1 MLSPAAL
8 PKAADVAPGAINDA
22 LAALGAGEKVP
33 RDAALGVFR
42 RHLARIQSHVQHA
55 FEHEQ
60 INGLAASRLL
70 GKLVDGLVRALHEHA
85 VEQLGEPEAL
95 AVAATGGYGRG
106 TLAPFS
112 DIDLLFLTPAAPSA
126 HTRQVVE
133 YMLYF
138 LWDLG
143 LKVGH
148 ATRSIAE
155 CLTEGARDATIRTAL
170 LDSRIVAGEPELFGA
185 FHASFRAACK
195 EAGAAGYIA
204 AKQAE
209 REVRHRRY
217 GDSPYVVEPNVKEGR
232 GGLRD
237 LQTLYWIAR
246 YVFGTET
253 MGQLAEVGGIL
264 SPSEAKH
271 GRRSW
276 EFLWTVRFHLHY
288 VAGRAE
294 ERLTFD
300 LQPVVGA
307 RMGYTRHGRQD
318 GVERFMRHYF
328 LTVREV
334 VRLTRVVEPA
344 ILRAAL
350 GAPAVSPETDPGLR
364 AAGFVL
370 AEGKLLAAP
379 GREFEREPIQM
390 LRILQVARDR
400 GLELHPL
407 AIHSLTRNDRGAIK
421 LRGNR
426 AAADLFMDLLCGGGG
441 EHSHADG
448 ARWLA
453 VLNEAGFLGYY
464 LPDWGRIVGQ
474 MQFDT
479 YHVYTVDEHTIE
491 AVGVLNQLERGKLA
505 EIAPIAS
512 GLIEQVHSRRALY
525 LAMIMHDIAKGRGG
539 DHSQLGAELAL
550 TVGPSLGLTPEETE
564 TVSWLVLH
572 HLLLT
577 DIAFKR
583 DIDDPKIILDL
594 ADVIQSPERLRL
606 LLVLTVA
613 DMRAVSAKVWNGW
626 KATLLRDL
634 YQRVS
639 EVLAG
644 GLATTERDVRV
655 SRAKEAAAAL
665 LTDWSA
671 AEIAKF
677 TELGYPGYWLS
688 FDPDTHARHARLVR
702 DAESRNAPLTVD
714 TMPLPARAVTEVT
727 VYCSDHAGLFSKI
740 SGALAV
746 AGGSIVDAR
755 IHTLTNGMALD
766 TFWIQDAAGGAF
778 DAPHRLAKLAVLI
791 EQALSGRIRLSAEI
805 LKVSKMLLGRRTRA
819 INVPPR
825 VVIDNHASTGFTVLE
840 VNGRDRPG
848 LLHDVTAAISEQ
860 GLQIASAHV
869 TTYGVRAVDVF
880 YVKDVFGLKV
890 ENERKL
896 NQLRDALLAALA
908 NPDEAEVPAL
918 PPRKRRRAAG

>member
-85 VEQLGEPEAL
+85 IEQLGEPEAL

-112 DIDLLFLTPAAPSA
+112 DIDLLFLTPNAPSQ
-126 HTRQVVE
+126 HTMQVVE

-155 CLTEGARDATIRTAL
+155 CLTEGARDATVRTAL

-253 MGQLAEVGGIL
+253 MGQLAEVGGVL
-264 SPSEAKH
+264 SPSEARH

-300 LQPVVGA
+300 MQPVVGA
-307 RMGYTRHGRQD
+307 RLGYTRHGKQD

-328 LTVREV
+328 LNARDIA
-334 VRLTRVVEPA
+334 RLTRILEPA

-350 GAPAVSPETDPGLR
+350 GPPAIEAETDQALLD
-364 AAGFVL
+364 AGFVL
-370 AEGKLLAAP
+370 AEGKLLP
-379 GREFEREPIQM
+379 MTGRDFDTDPIQM
-390 LRILQVARDR
+390 LRALRVARDR
-400 GLELHPL
+400 NLELHPL
-407 AIHSLTRNDRGAIK
+407 TVRSFIQNERRAVA
-421 LRGNR
+421 LRGNKT
-426 AAADLFMDLLCGGGG
+426 AANLFMDLLCGKPPEKRRPGDRPG
-441 EHSHADG
+441 ERVPTNHPDG
-448 ARWLA
+448 AKWLTI
-453 VLNEAGFLGYY
+453 LNETGFLGRY

-479 YHVYTVDEHTIE
+479 YHIFTVDEHTIE
-491 AVGVLNQLERGKLA
+491 AVKILNSMERGELMQ
-505 EIAPIAS
+505 IAPVAS
-512 GLIEQVHSRRALY
+512 ELIEQIESRRALY
-525 LAMIMHDIAKGRGG
+525 MAMILHDICNGRGG
-539 DHSQLGAELAL
+539 DHSELGADLAL
-550 TVGPSLGLTPEETE
+550 ELCPALGMTAEETE

-572 HLLLT
+572 HLLLSGT
-577 DIAFKR
+577 AFKR
-583 DIDDPKIILDL
+583 DIDDPKTILDL
-594 ADVIQSPERLRL
+594 TETIQSPERLRL
-606 LLVLTVA
+606 LLILTVA
-613 DMRAVSAKVWNGW
+613 DMRAVSSKVWNGW
-626 KATLLRDL
+626 KATLLREL
-634 YQRVS
+634 YARVA

-644 GLATTERDVRV
+644 GLSTTERDVRV
-655 SRAKEAAAAL
+655 QRAKQAAAL
-665 LTDWSA
+665 LLSDWSK
-671 AEIAKF
+671 EDLSHYYD
-677 TELGYPGYWLS
+677 LGYAGYWLS
-688 FDPDTHARHARLVR
+688 FDPETH
-702 DAESRNAPLTVD
+702 
-714 TMPLPARAVTEVT
+714 
-727 VYCSDHAGLFSKI
+727 
-740 SGALAV
+740 
-746 AGGSIVDAR
+746 
-755 IHTLTNGMALD
+755 
-766 TFWIQDAAGGAF
+766 
-778 DAPHRLAKLAVLI
+778 
-791 EQALSGRIRLSAEI
+791 
-805 LKVSKMLLGRRTRA
+805 
-819 INVPPR
+819 
-825 VVIDNHASTGFTVLE
+825 
-840 VNGRDRPG
+840 
-848 LLHDVTAAISEQ
+848 
-860 GLQIASAHV
+860 
-869 TTYGVRAVDVF
+869 
-880 YVKDVFGLKV
+880 
-890 ENERKL
+890 
-896 NQLRDALLAALA
+896 
-908 NPDEAEVPAL
+908 
-918 PPRKRRRAAG
+918 